1 MNDKIDN
8 IQITMDG
15 FSEILSEIMI
25 EIRSLKKEDSGE
37 SALNADLLNKIVQT
51 IDESKKGVTGE
62 GGRVKS
68 IHSGNDCY
76 YATVTE

>member
-25 EIRSLKKEDSGE
+25 EIRSLKKADNVE
-37 SALNADLLNKIVQT
+37 SALNTDLLNKIVQT
-51 IDESKKGVTGE
+51 
-62 GGRVKS
+62 
-68 IHSGNDCY
+68 GNDCY
-76 YATVTE
+76 DATVTG